1 MRMEEEIDTLSNI
14 PINIDVASLGNQGG
28 RSYTWMQIVEGRISA
43 ARLDRIYVSKGICTG
58 FMDPRSALV
67 AFQTITW

>member
-1 MRMEEEIDTLSNI
+1 M
-14 PINIDVASLGNQGG
+14 DV
-28 RSYTWMQIVEGRISA
+28 VEGSISA